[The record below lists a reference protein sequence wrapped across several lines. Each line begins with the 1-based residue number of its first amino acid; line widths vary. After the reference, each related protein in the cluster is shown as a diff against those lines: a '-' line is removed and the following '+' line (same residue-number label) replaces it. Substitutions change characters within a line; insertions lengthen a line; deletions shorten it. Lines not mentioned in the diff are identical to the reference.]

1 MWLCLSEPCA
11 FIAIMVIWRWL
22 FVWIPSLGIVATH
35 PLSLSSHTH
44 APHTGHPLIHLVMMI
59 VNIFVHDDD
68 IWLKVLIMPVW
79 LNAPTLESRS
89 GLADD
94 ITQTFLTH
102 VISLSADTSKHPH
115 TQTSSDFQPA
125 FIDDAPQNFS
135 HYMIVSALNIWTSA
149 QRWSSIMLWL
159 NSINK
164 KYTVILEIMQINKHM
179 ILWLVHSNFS
189 SIFYSPLYCLFRFN
203 ILL

>member
-1 MWLCLSEPCA
+1 MRRKVLKLSSLCDYVSQSLVLSSQS
-11 FIAIMVIWRWL
+11 WSSDDDYL
-22 FVWIPSLGIVATH
+22 FGFPAWGLWPPTH

-44 APHTGHPLIHLVMMI
+44 APHTGHPLIHLVMRMRI

-68 IWLKVLIMPVW
+68 SWLKVLIMPVW

-135 HYMIVSALNIWTSA
+135 HYVIVSVLNIWTSA
-149 QRWSSIMLWL
+149 QRWSLIILWL
-159 NSINK
+159 NSIN
-164 KYTVILEIMQINKHM
+164 
-179 ILWLVHSNFS
+179 
-189 SIFYSPLYCLFRFN
+189 
-203 ILL
+203 

>member
-44 APHTGHPLIHLVMMI
+44 APHTGHPLIHLVMRMRI

-68 IWLKVLIMPVW
+68 SWLKVLIMPVW

-102 VISLSADTSKHPH
+102 VISLSADTSKHPP
-115 TQTSSDFQPA
+115 TQISSDFQPA

-135 HYMIVSALNIWTSA
+135 HYVIVSVLNIWTSA
-149 QRWSSIMLWL
+149 QRWSLIILWL
-159 NSINK
+159 NSIN
-164 KYTVILEIMQINKHM
+164 
-179 ILWLVHSNFS
+179 
-189 SIFYSPLYCLFRFN
+189 
-203 ILL
+203 